1 MVMKEL
7 TKVHMFETGT
17 GACVDS
23 MSHLFAISA
32 ACFSDTGSYLV
43 LGSKTGHIGIWT
55 VGGGFS
61 DNIVEV
67 LEQMRVNPKFW
78 NDYPIMSPDDEKIDN
93 EDSSDSEITVDNGR
107 NDHID
112 MGGGQRRQTSNSSKH
127 GPIRVGNKFM
137 NVDTQSNNK
146 RTDKP
151 IEQQRYDLIIK
162 IKT

>member
-1 MVMKEL
+1 
-7 TKVHMFETGT
+7 MFETGT
-17 GACVDS
+17 GSCVDS

-78 NDYPIMSPDDEKIDN
+78 NDYPIMTPDDERIDHD
-93 EDSSDSEITVDNGR
+93 DSSDSEITVDHGKNETLESMAVGKR
-107 NDHID
+107 NP
-112 MGGGQRRQTSNSSKH
+112 SSQSKNA
-127 GPIRVGNKFM
+127 PIRVGNKFM
-137 NVDTQSNNK
+137 NVDSQSVQK
-146 RTDKP
+146 KSEKP
-151 IEQQRYDLIIK
+151 VEQHK
-162 IKT
+162 